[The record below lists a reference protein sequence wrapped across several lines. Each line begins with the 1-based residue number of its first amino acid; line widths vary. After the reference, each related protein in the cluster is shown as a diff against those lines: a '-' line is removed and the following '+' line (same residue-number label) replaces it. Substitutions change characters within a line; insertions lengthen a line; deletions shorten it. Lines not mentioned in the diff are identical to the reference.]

1 MRSPTRVRWSI
12 SATCPI
18 CSPDAAM
25 RQAAGFLDHAASDLV
40 LLDRLEQGAEVAL
53 AETLVALAL
62 DDLEEDR
69 ADDVAR
75 EDLQQYALA
84 LLRVAVD
91 QDAAG
96 AQLGE
101 RFAVPGNACGNPVV
115 VAVRRVLEGDLVAAQ
130 YVDRVIDVG

>member
-25 RQAAGFLDHAASDLV
+25 RQAAGFLDHAAADLV
-40 LLDRLEQGAEVAL
+40 LLDGFEQRAEVAL

-69 ADDVAR
+69 ADDVLR
-75 EDLQQYALA
+75 EDLQQHALA
-84 LLRVAVD
+84 LLRVAID
-91 QDAAG
+91 QNAPV
-96 AQLGE
+96 AQLLE
-101 RFAVPGNACGNPVV
+101 RLV
-115 VAVRRVLEGDLVAAQ
+115 VAGDARRDPLVVGVGRILEGHAL
-130 YVDRVIDVG
+130 